1 MRVSNQQAAE
11 NRQRVIEVSSRQFRQ
26 NGFDGIGIADLMKSA
41 GMTHGGFYKQFK
53 SKDNLIEEA
62 CAAAIE
68 ENLQFWEQ
76 ASGVGDG
83 ANLESLFAAYLSPTH
98 SKSRDTGCLLAALGA
113 DAPRS
118 SGPIRQVFGKA
129 INAYSAVLERLLPDV
144 ATRSNRKQSLAVLS
158 QMVGALIL
166 SRAVDDDAF
175 SRDILEATV
184 ADLQRRT

>member
-11 NRQRVIEVSSRQFRQ
+11 NRERVIKASSRQFRQ

-62 CAAAIE
+62 CTAAIK

-76 ASGVGDG
+76 ASGGTDG
-83 ANLESLFAAYLSPTH
+83 ASLGRLFSAYLSPTH
-98 SKSRDTGCLLAALGA
+98 SDLRDTGCLLAALGA

-118 SGPIRQVFGKA
+118 TGPIRQVFGKA
-129 INAYSAVLERLLPDV
+129 INAYAAVLERLLPDV
-144 ATRSNRKQSLAVLS
+144 AARNKRRKSLAVLS
-158 QMVGALIL
+158 QMVGALVL
-166 SRAVDDDAF
+166 SRAVEDEVF
-175 SRDILEATV
+175 RRDILEATV
-184 ADLQRRT
+184 EDLQSRA

>member
-11 NRQRVIEVSSRQFRQ
+11 NRERVIRASSRQFRQ
-26 NGFDGIGIADLMKSA
+26 NGFDGIGISDLMKSA

-62 CAAAIE
+62 CTVAIE
-68 ENLQFWEQ
+68 ENLQFWER
-76 ASGVGDG
+76 ASTG
-83 ANLESLFAAYLSPTH
+83 ANGASLEALFAAYLSPTH
-98 SKSRDTGCLLAALGA
+98 SDLRDTGCLLAALGA

-118 SGPIRQVFGKA
+118 TGPIRQVFGRA

-144 ATRSNRKQSLAVLS
+144 AARNKRQQSLAVLS

-166 SRAVDDDAF
+166 SRAVEDDAF
-175 SRDILEATV
+175 RREILEATV
-184 ADLQRRT
+184 EGLQHRT